1 MQKFS
6 SHTVGCVGHVARD
19 VHTLPC
25 YTAHMSHAGVSE
37 DGACVRDCESY
48 TVWDLEI
55 ACVHGEKG
63 SGVLLRNYGGWTRYR
78 LWERYDD
85 VISTSQY
92 VVMLGFGVTS
102 HFFRREVVLEMGAR
116 GDEFNDK
123 QIRLPDPSQNRS
135 NHSTFKFLTKPY
147 TFTMLQSI
155 TQATMHHP
163 ISHTT
168 PFFYPTNTLLPTIY
182 TNTQVTTTCISTPL
196 A

>member
-1 MQKFS
+1 VRRACS
-6 SHTVGCVGHVARD
+6 TRCAYATLLHGAHVTRGCFGRRCVCARLREL
-19 VHTLPC
+19 HG
-25 YTAHMSHAGVSE
+25 MGF
-37 DGACVRDCESY
+37 RDCVC
-48 TVWDLEI
+48 VWPW
-55 ACVHGEKG
+55 GRG
-63 SGVLLRNYGGWTRYR
+63 SGVLLRDYGGWTRYR
-78 LWERYDD
+78 LWERHDD
-85 VISTSQY
+85 LISTSQY

-102 HFFRREVVLEMGAR
+102 HFFGREVVLEMGAR

-155 TQATMHHP
+155 TQATMHRP

-182 TNTQVTTTCISTPL
+182 TTTNQITTIMYISTPL